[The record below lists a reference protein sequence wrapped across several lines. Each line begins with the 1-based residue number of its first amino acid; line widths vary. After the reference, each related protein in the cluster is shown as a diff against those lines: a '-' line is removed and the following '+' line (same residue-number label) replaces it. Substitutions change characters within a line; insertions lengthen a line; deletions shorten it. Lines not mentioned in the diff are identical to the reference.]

1 MNTAE
6 RIKTAVTMPDIYEKY
21 GFEPNRAGFIVCP
34 FHREDTPSL
43 GMYRSGTTW
52 HCFGCGA
59 GGSVIDFVMRLFSLS
74 FRQAVVRIDND
85 FGLRLIPGKP
95 DARKTVEIVK
105 ERRIQEQ
112 EAKRRQEQ
120 LDKLWKRYA
129 IIDRFLSTHLP
140 EEESGGDFGALLG
153 ELDRLWWRI
162 EEMTQKGR

>member
-6 RIKTAVTMPDIYEKY
+6 RIKTVVTMPDIYEKY

-43 GMYRSGTTW
+43 GIYRGGTTW

-74 FRQAVVRIDND
+74 FRQAIVRIDND
-85 FGLRLIPGKP
+85 FGLHLTPGRP
-95 DARKTVEIVK
+95 DIRRTAEIEK
-105 ERRIQEQ
+105 ERKRQKQETQ
-112 EAKRRQEQ
+112 KRQDQ
-120 LDKLWKRYA
+120 LNKLWKRYA
-129 IIDRFLSTHLP
+129 MIDRFLSTHMP
-140 EEESGGDFGALLG
+140 EEGNAGGFGALLG
-153 ELDRLWWRI
+153 ELDRLWWMI

>member
-43 GMYRSGTTW
+43 GIYRGGTTW

-85 FGLRLIPGKP
+85 FGLHLVPGRP
-95 DARKTVEIVK
+95 DARKRGGYRN
-105 ERRIQEQ
+105 RRPREG
-112 EAKRRQEQ
+112 K
-120 LDKLWKRYA
+120 
-129 IIDRFLSTHLP
+129 S
-140 EEESGGDFGALLG
+140 S
-153 ELDRLWWRI
+153 
-162 EEMTQKGR
+162 